1 MFFSVI
7 TKKSTWKTLTTW
19 IFRRWKVGGAGGEG
33 GGVKA
38 WKERGGGVFEGD
50 VDTHGTLW
58 PPLKKS
64 DFSG

>member
-1 MFFSVI
+1 ME
-7 TKKSTWKTLTTW
+7 
-19 IFRRWKVGGAGGEG
+19 GGGRGGVG

>member
-1 MFFSVI
+1 ME
-7 TKKSTWKTLTTW
+7 
-19 IFRRWKVGGAGGEG
+19 GGGRGGG

-50 VDTHGTLW
+50 VYTHGTQW
-58 PPLKKS
+58 PPHKKS